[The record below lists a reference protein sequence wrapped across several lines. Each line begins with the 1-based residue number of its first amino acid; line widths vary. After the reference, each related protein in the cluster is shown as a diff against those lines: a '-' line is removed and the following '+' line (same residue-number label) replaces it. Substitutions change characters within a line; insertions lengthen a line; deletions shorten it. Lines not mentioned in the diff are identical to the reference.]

1 MINYNGKIIKSDKC
15 SINNEEQKL
24 LQIQAFLQGAVYAFC
39 NLKGTEEFRLRNLV
53 GKRNFYWQETPLIFL
68 YEKFKNSSN
77 IHD

>member
-15 SINNEEQKL
+15 SISNEEQKL

-39 NLKGTEEFRLRNLV
+39 NLKGTEEFRLKNLV